1 MEISSKTLLQGETP
15 RLIDEWQTISELWD
29 TIRNEVDKRGTFS
42 QFILTGSTV
51 APRGDA
57 EFLEVFLHCLVNCQI
72 VNEHA
77 KLDKGYCRKRTEIIM
92 IFIISV
98 L

>member
-1 MEISSKTLLQGETP
+1 MEGLVIQVSKNIE
-15 RLIDEWQTISELWD
+15 
-29 TIRNEVDKRGTFS
+29 
-42 QFILTGSTV
+42 
-51 APRGDA
+51 RGDA

-77 KLDKGYCRKRTEIIM
+77 KLDKGYCRKRTEIII